1 MEARLLF
8 SKEEAY
14 LAAGVQGA
22 DLPTEIPK
30 PSPPVLLAPQEQL
43 GVLSWCASLPQGCRQ
58 QHWGLSHILNPL
70 LPQAITQL
78 ILAFPQVSPIPQ
90 LKP

>member
-1 MEARLLF
+1 MDHFPVPKGPDSFSMVERGFKFAGRVMEARLLF
-8 SKEEAY
+8 AKEEAY

-58 QHWGLSHILNPL
+58 QH
-70 LPQAITQL
+70 
-78 ILAFPQVSPIPQ
+78 
-90 LKP
+90 